1 MATKGTELMK
11 IPQIMRT
18 FAVLVCMAALPAS
31 PAHAQSEIDPDHFE
45 SPNVPAQKKMPVA
58 ASLIA
63 AWNSHDAEKV
73 VAIFTTDVLYED
85 VALGAVNHGSAE
97 LRKFAASVFEA
108 VPDAKF
114 ELVNSSVDRGHGSI
128 EWIFSGTDHV
138 LYKTGKRFSVRG
150 VSVIDLHGGKISRD
164 LDYWNAAAIMRQVG
178 LLPPE
183 KTEPGK

>member
-1 MATKGTELMK
+1 MTIA
-11 IPQIMRT
+11 QIMRSL
-18 FAVLVCMAALPAS
+18 AVLVCVAALSES
-31 PAHAQSEIDPDHFE
+31 PAHAQSEIDLDHFE
-45 SPNVPAQKKMPVA
+45 SPNVQAQKKMPVA

-114 ELVNSSVDRGHGSI
+114 ELVNSSADLRHGCI
-128 EWIFSGTDHV
+128 EWIFSGTDQG
-138 LYKTGKRFSVRG
+138 LYKTRKRFSVRG
-150 VSVIDLHGGKISRD
+150 VSVIDLHAGKISRD
-164 LDYWNAAAIMRQVG
+164 LDYWNAASIMRQVG

-183 KTEPGK
+183 RTESGK